1 MNNSHIDVALGKI
14 RVIFEK
20 VDSRI
25 QALIPGQ
32 RVPATTLAKEIA
44 EEIGMTGPAL
54 YPTIKF
60 LLDGYPGVK
69 ILRGAHGGIEKL
81 KPTDTTND
89 SGPGVVD
96 P

>member
-1 MNNSHIDVALGKI
+1 MVNSHIDVALEKI

-20 VDSRI
+20 VDARI
-25 QALIPGQ
+25 QALVPGE

-44 EEIGMTGPAL
+44 EGIGMTGPAL

-81 KPTDTTND
+81 PLPAATDNQ
-89 SGPGVVD
+89 D
-96 P
+96 PSTVAP